1 MNQNQWLKFW
11 FSSFDPIFCNESRY
25 VDLKMLSVEDYPI
38 LAKLEDFT
46 ELEVLV
52 LACLINNIK
61 TFEPGFNDIYIDT
74 IAETFENYDCTAH
87 DIDAALTNL
96 HNKRWVEFYVD
107 EERNEFTYQAD
118 LLELTKAG
126 LYIPDNDITTSMI
139 NQLSGN

>member
-1 MNQNQWLKFW
+1 
-11 FSSFDPIFCNESRY
+11 
-25 VDLKMLSVEDYPI
+25 
-38 LAKLEDFT
+38 
-46 ELEVLV
+46 LEVLV

>member
-25 VDLKMLSVEDYPI
+25 VDLRMLSVEDYPI

-52 LACLINNIK
+52 LAYLINNIK

-96 HNKRWVEFYVD
+96 HNRRWVEFYVA
-107 EERNEFTYQAD
+107 EERNEFIYQAD

-126 LYIPDNDITTSMI
+126 LYIPDNEITPSMI
-139 NQLSGN
+139 NQLSDN